1 MNKIIFLFALA
12 VMMSCQQEPKTEV
25 FWISEGTTPCVSD
38 TNRKCYQITKNEKPS
53 GDWEELTI
61 PFSNFEFDRGIY
73 KKVEVKRVKPI
84 REIEQDY
91 VYEIVSVLDSLKTN
105 RYLLGGE
112 WEMTERF
119 DLAINVNEDEKQPPL
134 LQINSLNMDY
144 SGSTGCNEFSG
155 IVDRITEQDL
165 NFGMTISSRNECEN
179 KLQESEVLRIIQ
191 FTASYFVN
199 ENQLELFNPDKKRIA
214 MFKRK

>member
-1 MNKIIFLFALA
+1 MNKIIFLFVLA

-25 FWISEGTTPCVSD
+25 FWISEGTAPCVSD
-38 TNRKCYQITKNEKPS
+38 ENKKCYQITKNEKPS
-53 GDWEELTI
+53 GNWEELTI
-61 PFSNFEFDRGIY
+61 PLSNFEFDRGIY

-91 VYEIVSVLDSLKTN
+91 VYEIVTVLDSLKTN
-105 RYLLGGE
+105 RYLLAGK

-119 DLAINVNEDEKQPPL
+119 DLAIAQDAENKPVL
-134 LQINSLNMDY
+134 AINSLDMDY

-165 NFGMTISSRNECEN
+165 NFGMTISSRNECED

-191 FTASYFVN
+191 FTTSYFVN
-199 ENQLELFNPDKKRIA
+199 DTQLELFNPDKKRIA